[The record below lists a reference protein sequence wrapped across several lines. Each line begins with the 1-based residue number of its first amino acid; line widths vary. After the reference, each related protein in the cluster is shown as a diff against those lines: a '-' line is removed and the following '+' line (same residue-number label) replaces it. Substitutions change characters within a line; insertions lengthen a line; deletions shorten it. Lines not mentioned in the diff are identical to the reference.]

1 MRSECVLITIFFC
14 CRQRNTFCSSFLS
27 WSCNQNKAK
36 EGCTDPDVC
45 DQPRCQPLH
54 PSWRFGSLCWR
65 LTVVW
70 CSCLIWDQAAPELHL
85 CPSPWYLPGL
95 CCSCACTW
103 FLHPG
108 PAPDLLTWLLHLA
121 SDPPCLCQD
130 QNSTKKEVWDPKQKN
145 PNLQTSYILEL
156 QRGLTVCTWA
166 QLWMDPTSLRVMDQS
181 LCVLHLREPYRE
193 TLCRHTQ
200 LSLLKCTWT
209 VHGKCFGNENCKN
222 KQTNKGKARQVT
234 LQRSEGKSLL
244 VPLPLERHFMRTSFG
259 ERRKGRTADPY
270 CKVKLWLPNL
280 WL

>member
-1 MRSECVLITIFFC
+1 MSVI
-14 CRQRNTFCSSFLS
+14 NLS
-27 WSCNQNKAK
+27 VN
-36 EGCTDPDVC
+36 
-45 DQPRCQPLH
+45 L
-54 PSWRFGSLCWR
+54 F
-65 LTVVW
+65 
-70 CSCLIWDQAAPELHL
+70 I
-85 CPSPWYLPGL
+85 LPGGL
-95 CCSCACTW
+95 AACAEGWLWYGAAAWSGIRLLQSCIYAPALGTC
-103 FLHPG
+103 LG
-108 PAPDLLTWLLHLA
+108 YAAAVPAPDFFTLVLPLTCWPDFFTWLQTHLVCA
-121 SDPPCLCQD
+121 KIRTLPRKRSGI
-130 QNSTKKEVWDPKQKN
+130 QNKKK